1 MWHGETTPELD
12 ELNKEYHALF
22 GGFPF
27 GHMEFEYN
35 VDEYDEYVKDIKKA
49 LRIKKPLTDFVE

>member
-12 ELNKEYHALF
+12 GLNKEYYALF
-22 GGFPF
+22 GVFPF
-27 GHMEFEYN
+27 GHMEFEYGA
-35 VDEYDEYVKDIKKA
+35 DEYDEYVKDIRKA